1 MFWKLS
7 VSPSFTSHFVNPF
20 HPDTTECLADISLA
34 EEVSRLYG
42 QGKQS
47 LLRLIP
53 EQLCVYVCVC
63 MYAHVRAYVYIG
75 Y

>member
-1 MFWKLS
+1 VFWKLP

-34 EEVSRLYG
+34 EEASRLHG

-53 EQLCVYVCVC
+53 EQICVC
-63 MYAHVRAYVYIG
+63 MYAHVHACVCIG